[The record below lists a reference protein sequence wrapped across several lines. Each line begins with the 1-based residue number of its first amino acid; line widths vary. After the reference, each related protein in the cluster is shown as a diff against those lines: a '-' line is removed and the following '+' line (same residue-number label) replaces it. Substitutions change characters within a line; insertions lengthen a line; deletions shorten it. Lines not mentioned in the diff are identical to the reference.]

1 MSYQVIKRHGGNIYV
16 VPKGKKVIWEGYI
29 HPGKKQNNGDK
40 WKDKVVAR
48 NSGGKIE
55 PWIGGA
61 QGIFRAVKLF
71 CMTL

>member
-40 WKDKVVAR
+40 WKDKWL
-48 NSGGKIE
+48 
-55 PWIGGA
+55 P
-61 QGIFRAVKLF
+61 GILGER
-71 CMTL
+71 